1 MERGVHR
8 RKSIRTLLDTAVVGN
23 PVIVTGWVRTS
34 RFSKNVSFVHLYDGS
49 DSRTVQV
56 VLSEALA
63 AAYRAE
69 LGVGAAVRVQGEWV
83 ESPGGKQSIE
93 IKAHEISIV
102 GSSDPATFP
111 LQKKRTTLE
120 HLRSI
125 AHIRPRSNT
134 HQAVVRVRDSISWH
148 IHRYFHDNGFKWIH
162 TPIITASDAEG
173 AGELFS
179 VSAGDKPEGFFG
191 KKTFLTVSGQL
202 EVECFAQS
210 HTDVYTFGPTFRAE
224 NSNTPRHAAEFWM
237 IEPEMAFADLDDVI
251 AMAEDFVR
259 TVTQRVMA
267 DLPGDFAFFDKRCLS
282 CGSFKNK
289 PVCKQCGYDG
299 PSLVQTLEAAL
310 AEPFARVTFAEAQ
323 EILMAAD
330 RKWEYPVGPKESLQA
345 EHERYLAE
353 VHFGRP
359 VFITNYPREQ
369 KAFYMR
375 VDDGGETVAA
385 TDLVVPRIGEM
396 IGGSQREERL
406 DMLEEQMRVHDVT
419 DEDLWWY
426 VDLRRWGT
434 TPHGG
439 FGLGLERMILWM
451 TGMQNIRD
459 VLPFP
464 RTPGHAEF

>member
-8 RKSIRTLLDTAVVGN
+8 RRNIARLIEEAIVGTEVV
-23 PVIVTGWVRTS
+23 VTGWVKTS
-34 RFSKNVSFVHLYDGS
+34 RFSKNVSFVHVFDGS
-49 DSRTVQV
+49 TDRTVQV
-56 VLSEALA
+56 VLGESLA
-63 AAYRAE
+63 AAHKAE
-69 LGVGAAVRVQGEWV
+69 LGVGAAVRIRGEWV
-83 ESPGGKQSIE
+83 ISPGGEQSVE
-93 IKAHEISIV
+93 VKAHEVEIV
-102 GSSDPATFP
+102 GSSDPSTYP
-111 LQKKRTTLE
+111 LQKKRHTLE
-120 HLRSI
+120 HLRTI
-125 AHIRPRSNT
+125 AHLRPRTNL
-134 HQAVVRVRDSISWH
+134 HQAVVRARDAISWH

-173 AGELFS
+173 AGELFA

-191 KKTFLTVSGQL
+191 RKTFLTVSGQL

-259 TVTQRVMA
+259 TVTQRVMD
-267 DLPGDFAFFDKRCLS
+267 DLPGDFALLDKRCLS
-282 CGSFKNK
+282 CGGFRPRAK
-289 PVCKQCGYDG
+289 CKACGYEG
-299 PSLVQTLEAAL
+299 PRLLDTLQTALE
-310 AEPFARVTFAEAQ
+310 EPFARVTFDEAQ
-323 EILMAAD
+323 AILMAAD
-330 RKWEYPVGPKESLQA
+330 RTWEYPVGHRESLQS

-353 VHFGRP
+353 EHFGRP

-375 VDDGGETVAA
+375 VDEGGETVSA

-406 DMLEEQMRVHDVT
+406 DMLIEQMERHEVS
-419 DEDLWWY
+419 EEELWWY
-426 VDLRRWGT
+426 LDLRRWGT

-439 FGLGLERMILWM
+439 FGLGLERMVLWM
-451 TGMQNIRD
+451 TGVQNIRD

-464 RTPGHAEF
+464 RTPGHADF